1 MLILLVTFASVRT
14 HYIDDLRNQLFRI
27 AGVLA
32 LEAGRLIPSKGNPS
46 LEDFVRSVERQE
58 HLKITVVYPGELKSY
73 MDKPEFAM
81 AVERGEGW
89 SLRYSGKLKEVLLY
103 VALPVKVN
111 GEVVAY
117 IRVGQP
123 LKGID
128 ALLKGLM
135 FDIGKASFL
144 VVLMALLVSLLVS
157 KEISLPMSRLI
168 SLSKRI
174 AEGNV
179 GEVALMDEEG
189 ELKEL
194 SDALNEMSLKLKE
207 LFEKLSARE
216 RELETVIGSM
226 SEALSVLSSD
236 GRILLCNASF
246 EELFG
251 KAAGKIYWEVVD
263 SLDISEALEEALFGK
278 NVSRQVCYK
287 GRHFLLTASPVPED
301 RVVLVL
307 HDITSVK
314 ELEQVKRDLVAA
326 VSHELKTPLTV
337 IRGYL
342 ETLEDAVDGEALAY
356 VKVLKKHAER
366 LGHIVRDLLVLSELE
381 YAGKEALSVE
391 DVDASRLVEN
401 VFSIFKT
408 KAEEKGL
415 SIKAEVEEGMVF
427 KGDPYRIEQA
437 LVNLVDNAIRYTEKG
452 EVIIR
457 AYRKGGWAVFEVE
470 DTGVGIPEEHQRRI
484 FERFYVVD
492 KSRSRETGGTGLG
505 LSIVKHI
512 VELHGGRIE
521 LKSATGKGSKFSLL
535 FPLTEN

>member
-1 MLILLVTFASVRT
+1 M
-14 HYIDDLRNQLFRI
+14 
-27 AGVLA
+27 
-32 LEAGRLIPSKGNPS
+32 
-46 LEDFVRSVERQE
+46 
-58 HLKITVVYPGELKSY
+58 
-73 MDKPEFAM
+73 
-81 AVERGEGW
+81 
-89 SLRYSGKLKEVLLY
+89 LLY
-103 VALPVKVN
+103 VAVPVKVN

-144 VVLMALLVSLLVS
+144 VVLMALLVSFLVS
-157 KEISLPMSRLI
+157 KEISLPISRLI

-179 GEVALMDEEG
+179 GEVVLMDEEG
-189 ELKEL
+189 ELREL

-226 SEALSVLSSD
+226 SEAFSVLSSD
-236 GRILLCNASF
+236 GRVLLCNASF

-251 KAAGKIYWEVVD
+251 KATGKIYWEVVD
-263 SLDISEALEEALFGK
+263 SIDIIEALEGAFWGEKVG
-278 NVSRQVCYK
+278 RQVCYK
-287 GRHFLLTASPVPED
+287 GRHFLLTASSVPED

-337 IRGYL
+337 IRGYI
-342 ETLEDAVDGEALAY
+342 ETLEDAVDGKTLAY

-366 LGHIVRDLLVLSELE
+366 LDRIVRDLLVLSELE
-381 YAGKEALSVE
+381 YAGKDALSVE
-391 DVDASRLVEN
+391 DVDASRLVES
-401 VFSIFKT
+401 VFSIFKP

-415 SIKAEVEEGMVF
+415 SIKAVVEEGVVF

-437 LVNLVDNAIRYTEKG
+437 LVNLVDNAIRYTEGG

-492 KSRSRETGGTGLG
+492 KSRSRQTGGTGLG

-521 LKSATGKGSKFSLL
+521 LRSVPGKGSRFSL
-535 FPLTEN
+535 FFTLTEN